1 MQEGQAKERERGA
14 KEPTPKNIMKETR
27 GWPNQEQQKQQQQQQ
42 QHRATAQTLN
52 E

>member
-27 GWPNQEQQKQQQQQQ
+27 GWPKP
-42 QHRATAQTLN
+42 RTTKATTTTTTQGNSTDAQ
-52 E
+52 